1 MPDQRSVDERLL
13 SFLKFRGGQTTAAIA
28 RHIGMTVPG
37 VRKHLNRHVAG
48 RLVEFTDRMGQVGRP
63 RRLWQLTPKAQ
74 ARFPDSHAVLTLE
87 LIGATRK
94 AFGDKGLD
102 RLIALRE
109 TETRKRYADALAKTG
124 TLKQKAARLA
134 ALRTAEGYMAE
145 CRALAGGALLL
156 IENHCPI
163 CAAAKECQGFCRSE
177 LATFRDALGPGVTV
191 ERTDHI
197 LAGAR
202 RCAYRIVPA

>member
-1 MPDQRSVDERLL
+1 MASAGSIDERLL
-13 SFLKFRGGQTTAAIA
+13 SFLKFRGSQTAAVIA
-28 RHIGMTVPG
+28 RHLEMTIPG
-37 VRKHLNRHVAG
+37 VRKHLSRHLEEK
-48 RLVEFTDRMGQVGRP
+48 LVEFTDEIGHVGRP

-87 LIGATRK
+87 LIGAARK
-94 AFGDKGLD
+94 TFGDDGLN

-109 TETRKRYADALAKTG
+109 AETREKYAASLAKAG
-124 TLKQKAARLA
+124 TIRKKVAKLA
-134 ALRTAEGYMAE
+134 ALRSSEGYMAE
-145 CRALAGGALLL
+145 WRALADGSLLL

-177 LATFRDALGPGVTV
+177 LATFRAVLGPAVTV
-191 ERTDHI
+191 ERIDHI

-202 RCAYRIVPA
+202 RCAYRISSA